1 MLITMLQMLS
11 PLQCNA
17 ADAAGGLLHAGPRL
31 RLLPAVQGGAGGPA
45 LHHRAHQ
52 VQQLLDSGE

>member
-1 MLITMLQMLS
+1 MLITILQLTYHHY
-11 PLQCNA
+11 NA
-17 ADAAGGLLHAGPRL
+17 ADGAGGLLHAGPQL